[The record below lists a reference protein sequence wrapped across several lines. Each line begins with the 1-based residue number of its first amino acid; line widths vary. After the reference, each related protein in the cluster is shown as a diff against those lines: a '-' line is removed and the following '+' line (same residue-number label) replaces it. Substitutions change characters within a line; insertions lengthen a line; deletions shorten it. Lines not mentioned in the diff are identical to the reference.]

1 MKHILPIFFA
11 LFLFSCGN
19 GTTEPTND
27 STPSLDSTTAP
38 SETGWKELTESWNES
53 LNLRNASIMK
63 SFYADSVL
71 YYGDHLTSDEVVH
84 RQQEYFAL
92 NTDYH
97 QKITEYI
104 DEIQQPDGSWLI
116 KIIKQVTT
124 NGKTV
129 DYPASLVYA
138 NVNGIWKIVAE
149 SDDITDLNKAKNMQ
163 AGYAPAK
170 TTIEGLVEENTTF
183 GKVEGGDPKSDARI
197 QYYALWSKHSL
208 DVVANAEQEKNGLIT
223 EENVERIQLIGNEE
237 QVKKLLNHK
246 VRVTG
251 TLNHASADNH
261 YTKVV
266 MNVELIE
273 EVL

>member
-1 MKHILPIFFA
+1 MKHLPLFFFTV
-11 LFLFSCGN
+11 LVFSCGDP
-19 GTTEPTND
+19 TETVVAD
-27 STPSLDSTTAP
+27 STGSDTVQTSTV
-38 SETGWKELTESWNES
+38 TGWRALTESWSAS

-71 YYGDHLTSDEVVH
+71 YYGDHLTNDEVVH

-92 NTDYH
+92 NPDYR

-116 KIIKQVTT
+116 KITKQVTA
-124 NGKTV
+124 NGKTT

-163 AGYAPAK
+163 AEYGPVE
-170 TTIEGLVEENTTF
+170 TTLEGLIEENNTY
-183 GKVEGGDPKSDARI
+183 GSNPGGDPKSDSKI
-197 QYYALWSKHSL
+197 PYYVIWSKYSL
-208 DVVANAEQEKNGLIT
+208 DVVATAAQQKSGMIT
-223 EENVERIQLIGNEE
+223 QENVERIQLIGNEDAIR
-237 QVKKLLNHK
+237 KLLNHK
-246 VRVTG
+246 VRITG
-251 TLNHASADNH
+251 TLEPGTKPTH

-266 MNVELIE
+266 MNVKLVE
-273 EVL
+273 ETL

>member
-1 MKHILPIFFA
+1 MKHFSIIFLA
-11 LFLFSCGN
+11 LFFVSCGENN
-19 GTTEPTND
+19 GEVAVD
-27 STPSLDSTTAP
+27 SPNSDTVAIKSV
-38 SETGWKELTESWNES
+38 TGWKQLTESWSAS

-92 NTDYH
+92 NPDYV

-104 DEIQQPDGSWLI
+104 DEIQQPDGTWLI
-116 KIIKQVTT
+116 RIIKQVTA
-124 NGKTV
+124 NGKTA

-163 AGYAPAK
+163 AEYAPAK
-170 TTIEGLVEENTTF
+170 TTLEGLLEENTTF
-183 GKVEGGDPKSDARI
+183 TPVAGTDPKSDARVP
-197 QYYALWSKHSL
+197 YYVLWSKHSL
-208 DVVANAEQEKNGLIT
+208 DVVATAEQEKKGTLT
-223 EENVERIQLIGNEE
+223 EENVERIQLIGSEE
-237 QVKKLLNHK
+237 QIKKLLNHK

-251 TLNHASADNH
+251 TLNHATGSDH
-261 YTKVV
+261 YTKVL
-266 MNVELIE
+266 MNVELVE